1 MSVRS
6 DRKQIVFAQNAGNQF
21 ATANVSEKML
31 TSVTCVMTKQRKLE
45 CLRLQKKARSRF
57 ANSKALRQPL
67 RFGEKDSSGNIL
79 LYCVLCSKEC
89 LCQTAGLWMCTGAAQ
104 RGRTARRLAFRRSY
118 IFGVH
123 GRILIQLIIW
133 RIISCS
139 SRTFYREYRRIK
151 NS

>member
-1 MSVRS
+1 MFV
-6 DRKQIVFAQNAGNQF
+6 QNARHQF
-21 ATANVSEKML
+21 AMANVSEKML
-31 TSVTCVMTKQRKLE
+31 TSVTCVFSKQRKLQ

-67 RFGEKDSSGNIL
+67 RFGEENSSGNIA